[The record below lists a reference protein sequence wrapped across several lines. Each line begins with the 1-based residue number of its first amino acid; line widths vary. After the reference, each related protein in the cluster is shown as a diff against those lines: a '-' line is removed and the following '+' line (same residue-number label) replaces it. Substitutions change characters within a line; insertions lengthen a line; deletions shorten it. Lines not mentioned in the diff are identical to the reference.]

1 MVLLIF
7 MKKSRRILVCVS
19 CGRCLNVRLY
29 NMIICTSPAL
39 LVIRSI
45 DNLVSMW
52 LNLSF
57 LRIVL
62 LSLLLLLLLLR
73 LLIRLPLSFLYILES
88 FLNWNLLLAVYNW
101 CAISWREQISVTCGP
116 WTHAWWEFIHA
127 LVAQARCRQSVWR
140 FGRGNTAR
148 QPDIFIRYVCWKVS
162 RLNGCESKSCHEGI
176 KSWLQLFN
184 DNLGL

>member
-19 CGRCLNVRLY
+19 CGRCLNVWLY
-29 NMIICTSPAL
+29 NMTA
-39 LVIRSI
+39 SI
-45 DNLVSMW
+45 SMW

-62 LSLLLLLLLLR
+62 LSLLLLLLLLLR

-162 RLNGCESKSCHEGI
+162 RLNGCKSKSCHEGI